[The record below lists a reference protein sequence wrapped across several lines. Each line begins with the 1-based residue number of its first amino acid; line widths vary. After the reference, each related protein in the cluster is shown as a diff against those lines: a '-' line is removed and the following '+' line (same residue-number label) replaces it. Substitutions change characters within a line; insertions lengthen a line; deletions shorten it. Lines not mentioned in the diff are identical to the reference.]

1 MRCMCFPPD
10 PTLKVLNTIL
20 GEEKD
25 LALEAKGKGH
35 LQLGGGGGV
44 FCFKLIARSH
54 EVTFE

>member
-10 PTLKVLNTIL
+10 QTLKILNTIL

-44 FCFKLIARSH
+44 FCFTLIARSH